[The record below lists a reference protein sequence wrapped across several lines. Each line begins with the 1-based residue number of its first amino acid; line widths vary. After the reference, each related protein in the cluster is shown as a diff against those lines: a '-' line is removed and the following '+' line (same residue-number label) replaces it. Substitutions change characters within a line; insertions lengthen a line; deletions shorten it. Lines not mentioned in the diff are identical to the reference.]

1 MEKNNY
7 TIKYSA
13 AFINQFNSILKY
25 LVYQLKNKIAAD
37 NFHNQSLFPQP
48 NIITKKSTNIIISN
62 NTRTNTLI
70 IKLKNTLQIQISRNN
85 SLSNFRRLIQK
96 SSINN
101 IKQLI
106 KMHRIH
112 NLCTQIINNKQIN
125 IQNKIS
131 KFRIILLQN
140 L

>member
-106 KMHRIH
+106 KSKSTSKTRLASSELSFC
-112 NLCTQIINNKQIN
+112 NLEFIIVSN
-125 IQNKIS
+125 ITGAV
-131 KFRIILLQN
+131 
-140 L
+140 